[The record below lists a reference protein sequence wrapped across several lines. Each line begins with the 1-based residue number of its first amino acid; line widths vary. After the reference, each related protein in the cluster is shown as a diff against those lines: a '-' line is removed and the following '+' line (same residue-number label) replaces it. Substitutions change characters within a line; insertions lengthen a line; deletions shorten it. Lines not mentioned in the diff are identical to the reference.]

1 MRTLNLMHKPAQS
14 KKAIIGGP
22 LARAIYGPGG
32 LADRL
37 RAARARNTEDQGR
50 PAMNDDGTRTYH
62 LVEASAESRC
72 EFCGRWTVG
81 ADGECRFCSLSRVE
95 MVGCGDCHCPAGSD
109 AQTRVGD
116 LTVTCH
122 CGCHDGEDEVVYSG
136 KRFVER
142 DGELVEAWE
151 VYRGDKPL
159 TRMFSPHITIRWG
172 QDEKGRFRHG
182 SVMLAW
188 SMCADALGVDER
200 HPVKNIAE
208 AFARRFVVK
217 FPDFWSLTR
226 SEVLALIDAIQSGEV
241 SHG

>member
-1 MRTLNLMHKPAQS
+1 MNTLNLMHHPPRS
-14 KKAIIGGP
+14 KKAIVGGP
-22 LARAIYGPGG
+22 LARAIYGAGG

-122 CGCHDGEDEVVYSG
+122 CDCHHCDDEEVVYSG
-136 KRFVER
+136 KRFVVR
-142 DGELVEAWE
+142 NGEQVEAWE
-151 VYRGDKPL
+151 VYRNGEPFIGNRGKRTGYAWGTSKSTTAKSFSL
-159 TRMFSPHITIRWG
+159 TVDILEDVDGHG
-172 QDEKGRFRHG
+172 QHTFDLSDRIIN
-182 SVMLAW
+182 SL
-188 SMCADALGVDER
+188 
-200 HPVKNIAE
+200 
-208 AFARRFVVK
+208 
-217 FPDFWSLTR
+217 PDFWHLTR
-226 SEVLALIDAIQSGEV
+226 SEVLELIRSCEAKEV